1 MKLKLS
7 ISTDLTRMSVPIM
20 DQLGKAGE
28 AASRIHRRILKGN
41 FKHVLVTQRNGIDVY
56 GEPL

>member
-7 ISTDLTRMSVPIM
+7 ISADLTRMSVPIM

-28 AASRIHRRILKGN
+28 AASRIRKRILKGN
-41 FKHVLVTQRNGIDVY
+41 FKQVFVTQRKGTDVY